1 MVFTLRLFWSGLLFC
16 QTFVAMMNYK
26 ATDLVVFFQLCL
38 LGLTASV
45 PNIPIPLNFNL
56 TSVSNGTLPQA
67 LRYVLPVGTEVSRT
81 DATLNSM
88 LPPDPFIYRVPQ
100 SSQII
105 TFSRY
110 SRTLKR
116 EDVLA
121 CLLEAALDVI
131 KEINLGHDGF
141 IGTEE
146 IQANSDRVHLI
157 LHPNP
162 RLTWRIWGTTIIG
175 IRNWVNDYEFLDC
188 DFEIEILGSSDRF
201 GSGLL
206 VYL

>member
-1 MVFTLRLFWSGLLFC
+1 MRI
-16 QTFVAMMNYK
+16 YK
-26 ATDLVVFFQLCL
+26 ATDLFVLFQLCL
-38 LGLTASV
+38 LGLAASV
-45 PNIPIPLNFNL
+45 PNIPIPLNLNL
-56 TSVSNGTLPQA
+56 TSVPNWTLPQA
-67 LRYVLPVGTEVSRT
+67 PGYVYPVGTEVSRT
-81 DATLNSM
+81 DATLNSV

-100 SSQII
+100 SSQVI

-131 KEINLGHDGF
+131 KEINLGHDGL
-141 IGTEE
+141 IDMEE

-157 LHPNP
+157 LHPDP
-162 RLTWRIWGTTIIG
+162 RLTWKTWGITITG
-175 IRNWVNDYEFLDC
+175 IRNWVNSYEYLDC
-188 DFEIEILGSSDRF
+188 DFEIQILGYSGKF